1 MRQVQKNIPLPNFSH
16 VLKQSVERENQ
27 TRGWCD
33 KCRRYHNLSTRK
45 SIKRIPKILFLNAT
59 ATPSLDAK
67 QFWSN
72 STFLPEEIGIIM
84 QEDQFFCYQGEDL
97 KRLIK
102 NQQRVEVY
110 ELVGFVAEIR
120 ADEERNTHLAS
131 FINGMLLEW
140 QL

>member
-1 MRQVQKNIPLPNFSH
+1 M
-16 VLKQSVERENQ
+16 
-27 TRGWCD
+27 
-33 KCRRYHNLSTRK
+33 
-45 SIKRIPKILFLNAT
+45 NAT

-72 STFLPEEIGIIM
+72 NTFLPEEIGIIM

-97 KRLIK
+97 KRLLK

-120 ADEERNTHLAS
+120 ADEERNTHLVS
-131 FINGMLLEW
+131 FINGK
-140 QL
+140 

>member
-1 MRQVQKNIPLPNFSH
+1 M
-16 VLKQSVERENQ
+16 ERETQ

-33 KCRRYHNLSTRK
+33 KCRRYHNLATRK
-45 SIKRIPKILFLNAT
+45 SIKRIPKSLFLNAT

-72 STFLPEEIGIIM
+72 NTFLPEEIGIIM
-84 QEDQFFCYQGEDL
+84 QDDQFFCYQGDDL

-120 ADEERNTHLAS
+120 ADEERNTHLVS
-131 FINGMLLEW
+131 FINGKGMKLHHELSEANNHTCHSCSFTG
-140 QL
+140 